1 MGNKTKRKKQAIK
14 LSSKE
19 AANTFGF
26 SLDDFLKKVKELK
39 IPVLKTGNYSEDVL
53 EKYFRKTKEN
63 SHLANIIAISNQK
76 GGEGKTTISLFLSE
90 ALSLDAKV
98 LLVDWDPQANATRL
112 FINEPERTVFDCMG
126 YRKNPKSS
134 VETVIIQ
141 VNSRLHLL
149 PSSLSLAN
157 FTTAFERSDFEL
169 LKDALLPILSSYD
182 YIIIDCPPSLGLGLE
197 NALIAADFIL
207 VPVQTRAFSVQG
219 LKDLY
224 ETIQKIQQ
232 KVNPKLKL
240 LGAVFNQFEGNRA
253 LSGLSETVK
262 KYFPVFKTNIYRK
275 ESIPQAQAKR
285 KMLSACDKDT
295 YNSFLELA
303 KEVRSK
309 IDVKEK

>member
-1 MGNKTKRKKQAIK
+1 MITKKKQK
-14 LSSKE
+14 VELSVEEVPSFFQVSME
-19 AANTFGF
+19 
-26 SLDDFLKKVKELK
+26 DFQKKVRELK
-39 IPVLKTGNYSEDVL
+39 IPMLKSGKFSEDVL
-53 EKYFRKTKEN
+53 EKYFQRSDTN
-63 SHLANIIAISNQK
+63 SHLSKIIAVSNQK

-90 ALSLDAKV
+90 ALSLQSRV

-112 FINEPERTVFDCMG
+112 FVNDPQRTVFDCLG
-126 YRKNPKSS
+126 YRKNQKYS

-141 VNSRLHLL
+141 VNANLHLL

-157 FTTAFERSDFEL
+157 FTTAFERDDFDL
-169 LKDALLPILSSYD
+169 LKEALLPILSSYD
-182 YIIIDCPPSLGLGLE
+182 FIIIDCPPSLGLGLE

-219 LKDLY
+219 LKDLH

-232 KVNPKLKL
+232 KANPKLKL

-285 KMLSACDKDT
+285 KMLSSCDKDT
-295 YNSFLELA
+295 YKSFIELA

-309 IDVKEK
+309 INVQEK

>member
-1 MGNKTKRKKQAIK
+1 MNRKQKQV
-14 LSSKE
+14 LELSKE
-19 AANTFGF
+19 EAADLFQI
-26 SLDDFLKKVKELK
+26 SLAEFLKKVKELK
-39 IPVLKTGNYSEDVL
+39 IPNLKNGKYKEEVL
-53 EKYFRKTKEN
+53 EKYFQKPTDHSDISK
-63 SHLANIIAISNQK
+63 IIAISNQK

-90 ALSLDAKV
+90 ALSYESKV

-112 FINEPERTVFDCMG
+112 FVNDPERTVFDCLG
-126 YRKNPKSS
+126 YRKNQKFS

-141 VNSRLHLL
+141 VNSNLHLL

-157 FTTAFERSDFEL
+157 FTTAFERDDFEL
-169 LKDALLPILSSYD
+169 LKDAILPILSSYD
-182 YIIIDCPPSLGLGLE
+182 FIIIDCPPSLGLGLE
-197 NALIAADFIL
+197 NALIAADYII

-219 LKDLY
+219 LKDLH

-232 KVNPKLKL
+232 KANPKLKL
-240 LGAVFNQFEGNRA
+240 LGAIFNQYEGNRA

-285 KMLSACDKDT
+285 KMLKACDKET
-295 YNSFLELA
+295 YQSFLELA

-309 IDVKEK
+309 INVKEK